1 MTQDTWFETRTAWH
15 RLRRSFYNLK
25 LAKAENRVL
34 EIKLKMLTLDPD
46 YITAEVYQVASLEHA
61 FLSGVVAARNIAQH
75 EEISGVDLW
84 KDYKPYT
91 QKE

>member
-15 RLRRSFYNLK
+15 RLRMSFYNLK

-34 EIKLKMLTLDPD
+34 EIKLKMLTLDPE
-46 YITAEVYQVASLEHA
+46 YIPAEAYHAASLEHA
-61 FLSGVVAARNIAQH
+61 FLSGVVAARNIPQH
-75 EEISGVDLW
+75 EEICGPDLW
-84 KDYKPYT
+84 KDYKPYI